1 MKVYEGKS
9 LAYISVTRCV
19 SNHYEKDEGK
29 IYCQCYF
36 IVELEGVEPSSKQ
49 GNHTFSTCLSWPS
62 LSGCDKTQ
70 ATNHSLIL

>member
-29 IYCQCYF
+29 INCQCYF
-36 IVELEGVEPSSKQ
+36 VVELEALTDKE
-49 GNHTFSTCLSWPS
+49 NTFT
-62 LSGCDKTQ
+62 
-70 ATNHSLIL
+70 HILKIYL